1 MAAVADKRMGVDEI
15 FSYADDLLPL
25 VDGSKYG
32 EAVAQAD
39 AAARM
44 LQSLC
49 VSDFNDLELQIKDY
63 QEKIRS
69 CKEKI
74 EKAKTETVSDD
85 ELKELRGKMEEKLQE
100 EKQLRQDLR

>member
-49 VSDFNDLELQIKDY
+49 VSDFNDLELQIKELLINTMALNTEVRDEIDKLEH
-63 QEKIRS
+63 QNVSIEESMAAIKK
-69 CKEKI
+69 KEKDMR
-74 EKAKTETVSDD
+74 KTE
-85 ELKELRGKMEEKLQE
+85 
-100 EKQLRQDLR
+100 